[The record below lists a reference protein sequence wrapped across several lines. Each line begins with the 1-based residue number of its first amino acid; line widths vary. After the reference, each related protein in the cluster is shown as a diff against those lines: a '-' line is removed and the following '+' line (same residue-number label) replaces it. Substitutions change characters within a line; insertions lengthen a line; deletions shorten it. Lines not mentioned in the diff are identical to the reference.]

1 MRVAFMQDEKLD
13 DELARLAALRRYEIL
28 DTPEEEPFQRI
39 VELVR
44 TVLGVPMAAVSLVD
58 GQRQWL
64 KAVVGPLPKQIAR
77 DASFCNETIKRH
89 GPMAVE
95 DMLRDGR
102 FSANPLV
109 TGEPMARS
117 YLGVPLTTPDGYNIG
132 ALCAV
137 DDEPRPFDARE
148 AGILEKFAQI
158 VLEQLE
164 LRQIAKQDTLTGALT
179 RRGFVA
185 EADKEFARA
194 HRYERPSALVLLDVD
209 RLRSVNERF
218 GHPAGDAVLV
228 AIANAC
234 MSTMRKSDVFGR
246 IGGEEFALLLPE
258 TDAETARAVAE
269 RLRKMVEA
277 TIVETGKADV
287 RTTVSCGVAPLPA
300 LAEGPAAWLSEA
312 DIALYE
318 AKHGGRNR
326 VVVAAPGN
334 GLALA
339 LGAAAEARIAH

>member
-1 MRVAFMQDEKLD
+1 MQDEKLD
-13 DELARLAALRRYEIL
+13 DEQARLAALRRYEIL
-28 DTPEEEPFQRI
+28 DTPPEEAFQRI

-64 KAVVGPLPKQIAR
+64 KAVVGPLPKQIGR

-89 GPMAVE
+89 GAMAVE

-102 FSANPLV
+102 FTTNPLV
-109 TGEPMARS
+109 TGEPMVRS

-132 ALCAV
+132 ALCAI
-137 DDEPRPFDARE
+137 DDEPRPFDSRD

-164 LRQIAKQDTLTGALT
+164 LRQIAKQDALTGALT
-179 RRGFVA
+179 RRGFMA
-185 EADKEFARA
+185 EAEKEFARA

-209 RLRSVNERF
+209 HLRSVNERF
-218 GHPAGDAVLV
+218 GHAAGDGVLV

-258 TDAETARAVAE
+258 TDADTARAVAE
-269 RLRKMVEA
+269 RLRKMVGA

-287 RTTVSCGVAPLPA
+287 RATVSCGVAPLPA
-300 LAEGPAAWLSEA
+300 VAEGAAAWLSEA
-312 DIALYE
+312 DLALYE
-318 AKHGGRNR
+318 AKHAGRNR
-326 VVVAAPGN
+326 VVLARPGN
-334 GLALA
+334 ALALA
-339 LGAAAEARIAH
+339 LAGAPEARLAH